1 MMTQFMRLRNTWK
14 GSEKDLIIEEQ
25 RRTIKQLTEELRD
38 AKAMLHRLSK
48 FVPDEVLA
56 HIALEMSSTEKK
68 KDKVDEEFWQGE

>member
-1 MMTQFMRLRNTWK
+1 MAMT
-14 GSEKDLIIEEQ
+14 EKDLVIQEQ
-25 RRTIKQLTEELRD
+25 RRTIKQLNEELRD

-68 KDKVDEEFWQGE
+68 KDKVDEEFWRGE

>member
-1 MMTQFMRLRNTWK
+1 MT
-14 GSEKDLIIEEQ
+14 EKDLIIEEQ
-25 RRTIKQLTEELRD
+25 RRTIKRLETELRD

-68 KDKVDEEFWQGE
+68 KDKVDEEFWRGE

>member
-1 MMTQFMRLRNTWK
+1 MT
-14 GSEKDLIIEEQ
+14 EKDLVIQEQ
-25 RRTIKQLTEELRD
+25 RATIKQLTVELRD

-68 KDKVDEEFWQGE
+68 KDTVDEAFWQGE

>member
-1 MMTQFMRLRNTWK
+1 MT
-14 GSEKDLIIEEQ
+14 EKDLIIEEQ
-25 RRTIKQLTEELRD
+25 RRTIKRLNEELRD

-68 KDKVDEEFWQGE
+68 KDKVDEEFWRGE

>member
-1 MMTQFMRLRNTWK
+1 MT
-14 GSEKDLIIEEQ
+14 EKDVVIQEQ
-25 RRTIKQLTEELRD
+25 RRTIKKLSDELRD

-68 KDKVDEEFWQGE
+68 KDKVDEEFWRGE

>member
-1 MMTQFMRLRNTWK
+1 MT
-14 GSEKDLIIEEQ
+14 EKDLIIEEQ

>member
-1 MMTQFMRLRNTWK
+1 MT
-14 GSEKDLIIEEQ
+14 EKDLIIEEQ
-25 RRTIKQLTEELRD
+25 RRTIKKLTVELRD

-68 KDKVDEEFWQGE
+68 KDKKVDEEFWRGE

>member
-1 MMTQFMRLRNTWK
+1 MT
-14 GSEKDLIIEEQ
+14 EKDLIIEEQ
-25 RRTIKQLTEELRD
+25 RRTIKKLNEELRD

-68 KDKVDEEFWQGE
+68 KDKVDEEFWRGE

>member
-1 MMTQFMRLRNTWK
+1 MT
-14 GSEKDLIIEEQ
+14 EKDLVIQEQ
-25 RRTIKQLTEELRD
+25 RRTIKQLTVELRD

-68 KDKVDEEFWQGE
+68 KDKVDEEFWRGE

>member
-1 MMTQFMRLRNTWK
+1 MT
-14 GSEKDLIIEEQ
+14 EKDLVIEEQ
-25 RRTIKQLTEELRD
+25 RRTIKQLTVELRD

-68 KDKVDEEFWQGE
+68 KDKVDEEFWRGE